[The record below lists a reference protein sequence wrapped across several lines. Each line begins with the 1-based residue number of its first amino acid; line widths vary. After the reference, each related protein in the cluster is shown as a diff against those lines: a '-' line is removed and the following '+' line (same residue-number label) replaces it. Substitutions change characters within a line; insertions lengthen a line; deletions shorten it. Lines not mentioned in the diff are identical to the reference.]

1 MDEQNTT
8 IEIEKKVKKARVPK
22 EPKEPK
28 VPKEKKEKKE
38 KKPRKK
44 LEEDIEDIEIIETE
58 PEPQTEQ
65 LTLELP
71 VEEVENIIVVP
82 EVPVEV
88 PDTPP
93 SPTTQDASTQT
104 DEEICICCE
113 QKFKRK
119 KDDPE
124 YWKNYYRNNKDKLK
138 QQKKDWREK
147 NPDRVNS
154 EAKREY
160 QKKYDA
166 EHKEQI
172 NQRRKREITCE
183 CGEIVKQFSFVK
195 HRKSKT
201 HKLLIELKVA
211 KGESVVPVEVET
223 EYDDSSSSEE
233 A

>member
-1 MDEQNTT
+1 ME
-8 IEIEKKVKKARVPK
+8 EIER
-22 EPKEPK
+22 ETEDN
-28 VPKEKKEKKE
+28 ENLMD
-38 KKPRKK
+38 
-44 LEEDIEDIEIIETE
+44 LEAVEEEIEDLETE

-65 LTLELP
+65 LSLELP

-147 NPDRVNS
+147 NPDKVNS

-172 NQRRKREITCE
+172 NERRKKEITCE
-183 CGEIVKQFSFVK
+183 CGEIVKQFSIVK

-211 KGESVVPVEVET
+211 KGESVVPVET
-223 EYDDSSSSEE
+223 EFDDSSSSEE